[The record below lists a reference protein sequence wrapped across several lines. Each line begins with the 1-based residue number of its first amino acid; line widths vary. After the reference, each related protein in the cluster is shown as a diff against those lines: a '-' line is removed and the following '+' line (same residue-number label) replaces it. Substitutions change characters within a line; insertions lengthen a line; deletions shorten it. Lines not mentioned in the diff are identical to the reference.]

1 MPRRASSDTPPTGSA
16 VLSVEHEPVVRVAID
31 SLRGADSPRSSGV
44 DAEHARA
51 LAETD
56 LTSVPI
62 IVHRWT
68 MRVIDGAHRVRAAVL
83 RGETEIS
90 ARFFSGD
97 EKNAFVLAVLA
108 NIAHGLPLSLTERK
122 AAAARIVAS
131 HPQWSDRK
139 IASLTGLAA
148 KTVAATRCPTEEN
161 GQLDTRVGR
170 DGRVRALNSV
180 EGRRIASEIIA
191 NQPNLSLRRIAEQA
205 GISPETVRNV
215 RERLRR
221 GESPIPA
228 GRRGKQP
235 GALSEDG
242 TPGPTPSRASIVVE
256 TSVMRTLWAD
266 PSLRLTGVGRHLLR
280 LLDLNRMLAEHWRQ
294 LADDVPPHTA
304 GRVADVARK
313 YAEAWQR
320 FADHVDCGDPE

>member
-1 MPRRASSDTPPTGSA
+1 VNIEYA
-16 VLSVEHEPVVRVAID
+16 RV
-31 SLRGADSPRSSGV
+31 
-44 DAEHARA
+44 
-51 LAETD
+51 LAEMD

-68 MRVIDGAHRVRAAVL
+68 MRIIDGAHRVRAATL
-83 RGETEIS
+83 RGETQIS
-90 ARFFSGD
+90 ARFFGGD
-97 EKNAFVLAVLA
+97 ETDAFVLAVRA
-108 NIAHGLPLSLTERK
+108 NIAHGLPLSLAERK
-122 AAAARIVAS
+122 AAATRIVAS
-131 HPQWSDRK
+131 HPHWSDRK

-148 KTVAATRCPTEEN
+148 KTVAAMRRRPTEEN

-191 NQPNLSLRRIAEQA
+191 SHPDLSLRRIAEKA

-221 GESPIPA
+221 GESPIPT
-228 GRRGKQP
+228 GRRGKHLT
-235 GALSEDG
+235 GASSEDG
-242 TPGPTPSRASIVVE
+242 TSGPTPIRPSIVVE
-256 TSVMRTLWAD
+256 TSVIRTLWAD

-280 LLDLNRMLAEHWRQ
+280 LLDLNRMLAEHWRR

-320 FADHVDCGDPE
+320 FADHVDCNEPE

>member
-1 MPRRASSDTPPTGSA
+1 MDM
-16 VLSVEHEPVVRVAID
+16 
-31 SLRGADSPRSSGV
+31 
-44 DAEHARA
+44 EHARA

-62 IVHRWT
+62 VVHRWT
-68 MRVIDGAHRVRAAVL
+68 MRIIDGAHRVRAAML

-90 ARFFSGD
+90 ARFFRGD
-97 EKNAFVLAVLA
+97 EKNAFVLAVQA

-131 HPQWSDRK
+131 HPHWSDRK

-148 KTVAATRCPTEEN
+148 KTVATTRWCPTEEV

-191 NQPNLSLRRIAEQA
+191 NHPNLSLRQIAEQA

-228 GRRGKQP
+228 GRRGKHLT
-235 GALSEDG
+235 GASSGDG
-242 TPGPTPSRASIVVE
+242 TSEPTPSRASIVIE
-256 TSVMRTLWAD
+256 TSILRTLWAD

-280 LLDLNRMLAEHWRQ
+280 LLDLNRILAEHWRQ

-320 FADHVDCGDPE
+320 FADHVNCNDPE

>member
-1 MPRRASSDTPPTGSA
+1 

-31 SLRGADSPRSSGV
+31 SLRDADSPRSSGV
-44 DAEHARA
+44 NAEHARA

-56 LTSVPI
+56 LTSAPI
-62 IVHRWT
+62 VVHRWT
-68 MRVIDGAHRVRAAVL
+68 MRVIDGAHRVRAAAL

-90 ARFFSGD
+90 ARFFRGD
-97 EKNAFVLAVLA
+97 EENAFVLAVLA

-122 AAAARIVAS
+122 AAAARIVVS
-131 HPQWSDRK
+131 HPLWSDRK
-139 IASLTGLAA
+139 IAALTGLAA
-148 KTVAATRCPTEEN
+148 KTVAAMRHRPTADAP
-161 GQLDTRVGR
+161 QLDTREGR
-170 DGRVRALNSV
+170 DGRVRALDST

-191 NQPNLSLRRIAEQA
+191 DQPHLSLRRIAEQA
-205 GISPETVRNV
+205 GISPETVRDV

-221 GESPIPA
+221 GKSPIPD
-228 GRRGKQP
+228 GRRGKHLTETSV
-235 GALSEDG
+235 GDRTSG
-242 TPGPTPSRASIVVE
+242 RTSIVVE

-280 LLDLNRMLAEHWRQ
+280 LLDLNRLLAEHWRQ

-304 GRVADVARK
+304 GRVAEVARK

-320 FADHVDCGDPE
+320 FADHVGESDYSRGTR

>member
-1 MPRRASSDTPPTGSA
+1 MDMA
-16 VLSVEHEPVVRVAID
+16 
-31 SLRGADSPRSSGV
+31 
-44 DAEHARA
+44 HARA

-62 IVHRWT
+62 VVHRWT
-68 MRVIDGAHRVRAAVL
+68 MRIIDGAHRVRAAIL

-97 EKNAFVLAVLA
+97 EKNAFVLAVRA

-131 HPQWSDRK
+131 HPHWSDRK
-139 IASLTGLAA
+139 IAALTGLAA
-148 KTVAATRCPTEEN
+148 KTVATTRVCPTEEV
-161 GQLDTRVGR
+161 GQLDTREGR
-170 DGRVRALNSV
+170 DGRVRALSSV

-191 NQPNLSLRRIAEQA
+191 NHPNLSLRRIAEQA

-228 GRRGKQP
+228 GRRGKDQT
-235 GALSEDG
+235 GGDG
-242 TPGPTPSRASIVVE
+242 TSEPTANRASIVVE

-320 FADHVDCGDPE
+320 FADHVDCNDPE

>member
-1 MPRRASSDTPPTGSA
+1 MPRRESPELPPTGSA
-16 VLSVEHEPVVRVAID
+16 VPTVDQEPVVRVAID

-44 DAEHARA
+44 DVEHARV

-68 MRVIDGAHRVRAAVL
+68 MRIIDGAHRVRAAAL

-97 EKNAFVLAVLA
+97 ETDAFVLAVRA
-108 NIAHGLPLSLTERK
+108 NIAHGLPLSLAERK

-131 HPQWSDRK
+131 HPHWSDRR

-148 KTVAATRCPTEEN
+148 KTVAGVRRPTAEDR
-161 GQLDTRVGR
+161 QLDTRVGR

-191 NQPNLSLRRIAEQA
+191 NQPNLSLRRIAEAA

-228 GRRGKQP
+228 GRRGRNLTDAGEDATSAP
-235 GALSEDG
+235 TLS
-242 TPGPTPSRASIVVE
+242 PAPIVVE
-256 TSVMRTLWAD
+256 TSVMRTLQAD
-266 PSLRLTGVGRHLLR
+266 PTLRLTGVGRHLLR
-280 LLDLNRMLAEHWRQ
+280 LLDLNRTLAEHWRR

-304 GRVADVARK
+304 GRVADAARK

-320 FADHVDCGDPE
+320 FADHIDRNEVE